1 MPVSTQTYPIS
12 LVLKNILTDRF
23 SGELVIKNNNLNK
36 SLYFQDGD
44 LVFARSDVFD
54 ERIGVILY
62 LLGKLDDQQYE
73 YIRKLYHCNDLEIG
87 DILVQNQFITRDDLL
102 YTTLFQM
109 KKAAINAFKLSKAEW
124 EMITQEVNFELNPE
138 QRIQLPPI
146 IVEGARKIEDLSF
159 FLSKIQ
165 FLTPRTARIPEPLK
179 QLLTGEEISLY
190 RRLQDCKNMSNR
202 EVISKLN
209 LDPQFYWKNMVLFI
223 LLDII
228 DFARNRLEYSIE
240 DNIRKLI
247 EFQAK
252 LRQKK
257 LDPYQI
263 LGVSP
268 SASKAES
275 KLAFLKLSRRFHP
288 DRYGSAAAPEIKR
301 IAGYVF
307 RQIETAYKGLKKK
320 YKKSRIKVQKEDR
333 IIMEEMENLDFKQ
346 GVEENFEI
354 DLEGSGDAEAP
365 EPDKAEM
372 IEIERDIQKEMYGD
386 IPEPVPE
393 PEGEPGP
400 SIISV
405 KEEMSEIIEPGILK
419 TGEVPIQ
426 DKDREKEVDPSRASG
441 ADILEDAEALYSEK
455 KYHEANRI
463 LKAALKKNPDKGEY
477 HYLLGLC
484 QTHMEFFQEEAERH
498 LKKAI
503 ELNPWN
509 SDPVYALGILFRIQ
523 GKTKQAATCFERVM
537 RISKDHSKAVK
548 AMRELSKRK
557 RKKSSLFHF
566 LKKENRGK

>member
-1 MPVSTQTYPIS
+1 MPISTHKYPIP
-12 LVLKNILTDRF
+12 LVIKNILTDRF

-73 YIRKLYHCNDLEIG
+73 YIRKLSHCNDLEIG
-87 DILVQNQFITRDDLL
+87 DILVQNNFITRDDLF

-109 KKAAINAFKLSKAEW
+109 KKAAINAFKISKAEW
-124 EMITQEVNFELNPE
+124 EMNTQELKFKLDPK

-159 FLSKIQ
+159 FLNKVQ

-179 QLLTGEEISLY
+179 QLLIGEEIALY
-190 RRLQDCKNMSNR
+190 RLLQDCKNMSNR

-209 LDPQFYWKNMVLFI
+209 LDPQFYWKNIVLFI

-252 LRQKK
+252 LRQKD

-263 LGVSP
+263 LGVST
-268 SASKAES
+268 SASKAEV

-320 YKKSRIKVQKEDR
+320 YKKSRIKVREEDR
-333 IIMEEMENLDFKQ
+333 IIMEEMENLNFKQ
-346 GVEENFEI
+346 GIDENFEI
-354 DLEGSGDAEAP
+354 DLEGSGNAEAP
-365 EPDKAEM
+365 EPDEAEM
-372 IEIERDIQKEMYGD
+372 IKIERDIQKEMYGD
-386 IPEPVPE
+386 IPEHIPE

-400 SIISV
+400 PIISV
-405 KEEMSEIIEPGILK
+405 KEEMNEIIAPEIFK

-426 DKDREKEVDPSRASG
+426 DKDRKKEVVPPTVSG
-441 ADILEDAEALYSEK
+441 TDILEVAEALYLDK

-477 HYLLGLC
+477 HYFLGLC

-523 GKTKQAATCFERVM
+523 DKTKQAAICFERVM

-557 RKKSSLFHF
+557 RKRSTLFHF
-566 LKKENRGK
+566 LKKENREK